1 VTIEAQQDR
10 ATYEAPNMM
19 NTNSCPLER
28 LWRNCWPAEKGYFW
42 EKLQPA
48 LLNWP
53 LYKTV
58 LIETLWSKWRQ
69 GRCRGLGP
77 VGHGWPTHNFVWV
90 GHNAFGRT
98 NNWPVCS
105 L

>member
-1 VTIEAQQDR
+1 LLNWSQVTIEAQQDR

-69 GRCRGLGP
+69 GEVPRPGPGGPWVAHPQFCLGGP
-77 VGHGWPTHNFVWV
+77 QCIWPYQ
-90 GHNAFGRT
+90 
-98 NNWPVCS
+98 
-105 L
+105 